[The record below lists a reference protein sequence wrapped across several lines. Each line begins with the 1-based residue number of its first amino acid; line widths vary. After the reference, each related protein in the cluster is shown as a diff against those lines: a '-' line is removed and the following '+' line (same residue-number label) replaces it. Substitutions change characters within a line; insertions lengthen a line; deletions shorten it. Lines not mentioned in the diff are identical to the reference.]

1 MEWKQKIRGYTDK
14 IKQTHP
20 IIGIIILRS
29 SRDAWFSALTAA
41 RAARKVTVTRIIVV
55 IDRCRRSNRRIE
67 NYEVMFEGVTNM

>member
-1 MEWKQKIRGYTDK
+1 
-14 IKQTHP
+14 
-20 IIGIIILRS
+20 LRS

>member
-20 IIGIIILRS
+20 IIGIIILCS

-55 IDRCRRSNRRIE
+55 IYRCRRSNRRIE
-67 NYEVMFEGVTNM
+67 NYEVFEGVTNM